1 MAMQNFET
9 LSRELERRGKTEEI
23 KKIAQSS
30 DGQRISSMLD
40 PQAME
45 KAAQGGDTES
55 LKNML
60 GKILETPEGRRLA
73 ESVRKMMED

>member
-1 MAMQNFET
+1 MQNFET

-23 KKIAQSS
+23 KKIAQSP

-45 KAAQGGDTES
+45 KAARGDAEG
-55 LKNML
+55 LKNMM

>member
-23 KKIAQSS
+23 KKIAQSR
-30 DGQRISSMLD
+30 DGQRISGMFD
-40 PQAME
+40 PQAIE
-45 KAAQGGDTES
+45 KAARGGDTES

-60 GKILETPEGRRLA
+60 GKILETPEGKRLA
-73 ESVRKMMED
+73 DSVRKMMED

>member
-1 MAMQNFET
+1 MQNFEA

>member
-1 MAMQNFET
+1 MQNFET

-23 KKIAQSS
+23 KKIAQSP

-45 KAAQGGDTES
+45 KAARGGDAEG

-73 ESVRKMMED
+73 ERVRKMMED

>member
-23 KKIAQSS
+23 KKIAQSR
-30 DGQRISSMLD
+30 DGQRISGMLD
-40 PQAME
+40 PQAIE
-45 KAAQGGDTES
+45 KAGGDTES

-60 GKILETPEGRRLA
+60 GKILETPEGKRLA
-73 ESVRKMMED
+73 DSVRKMMED

>member
-1 MAMQNFET
+1 
-9 LSRELERRGKTEEI
+9 
-23 KKIAQSS
+23 
-30 DGQRISSMLD
+30 MLD

-45 KAAQGGDTES
+45 KAARGGDAEG

>member
-1 MAMQNFET
+1 MQDFET

-23 KKIAQSS
+23 KKIAQSP

-40 PQAME
+40 PQDME
-45 KAAQGGDTES
+45 KAARGGDAEG

>member
-1 MAMQNFET
+1 MQNFET

>member
-1 MAMQNFET
+1 MQNFEA

-30 DGQRISSMLD
+30 DGQCISSMLD
-40 PQAME
+40 PQTME
-45 KAAQGGDTES
+45 KAARGGDTES